1 MKNIQKMT
9 EYEKYILPFY
19 TKDILGNYI
28 FSGTLTLVSYKKQ
41 LFFLTAGHCI
51 NDNYDYKRY
60 GLYLI
65 TKNGEMNFSNYIQY
79 FYRSNKLDLIII
91 LVNLCIRD
99 HSYIMLEAKPSEQLK
114 KVDNFFWAGF
124 PQKKTE
130 KTQINKNTNIQDL
143 FRSYYKTQPHDRHQ
157 KLRSSLNQS
166 LGALIKFNK
175 YEGYYI
181 KGLHDLKNV
190 SYYYDGFKDKG
201 YSFKG
206 MSGGCFFN
214 FDNDKFSSSL
224 EYYDICHN
232 NPIFFI
238 NITNFNFLGIGIEHK
253 KGKDIIGICKNAI
266 IEEFMNIQD
275 DIENKAYKISIIGVK
290 I

>member
-1 MKNIQKMT
+1 MKKIQKMT

-28 FSGTLTLVSYKKQ
+28 FSGTLTLVSYNAR

-65 TKNGEMNFSNYIQY
+65 TKNGEVDFSKYIQY

-91 LVNLCIRD
+91 LVTLCIRD

-114 KVDNFFWAGF
+114 EVDNFFWAGF

-130 KTQINKNTNIQDL
+130 KTQINKDTDIQSL
-143 FRSYYKTQPHDRHQ
+143 FTSYYKTQPHDGHQ

-175 YEGYYI
+175 YDGYYI

-214 FDNDKFSSSL
+214 FDSDKFSGSL
-224 EYYDICHN
+224 EYYDIYHN
-232 NPIFFI
+232 TPTFFI

-266 IEEFMNIQD
+266 IEEFMNIKD
-275 DIENKAYKISIIGVK
+275 EIKNKANKISITVGK